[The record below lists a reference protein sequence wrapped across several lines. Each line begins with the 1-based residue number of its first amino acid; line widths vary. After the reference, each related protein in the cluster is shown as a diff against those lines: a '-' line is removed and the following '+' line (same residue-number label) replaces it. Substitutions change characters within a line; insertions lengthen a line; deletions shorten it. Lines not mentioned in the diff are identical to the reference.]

1 MGVTTTASC
10 EAFCEHGRHPRRTC
24 RTVTTTASCEA
35 FCEACL
41 FLSIYFRQCKGLFSG
56 RGARWEP
63 KWPIFDPLPESG
75 KRERIFSCFSSWLLL
90 LIFQP
95 FRPLS
100 GNALKTKK
108 AFRGAE
114 PACRG
119 VCKTLEVPFP
129 SVSCDTGESPCLCQ
143 RSPRAWCRDR
153 QRARGHRAYV
163 RASRVGMLRARG
175 LSVPFGP
182 MSPGHEAADE
192 APHHVPKDPVEHG
205 HHLLFCAKAISRQ
218 RHDHNQN
225 EAVEGDSSGQMLA
238 AGGKQGPAM
247 EPVRQ
252 DRGAAS
258 QQGSGSAPFFSRPP
272 AGPGLAAGKGP

>member
-1 MGVTTTASC
+1 MWGFNY
-10 EAFCEHGRHPRRTC
+10 EDE
-24 RTVTTTASCEA
+24 VTTTASCEA